1 MSSHYSSI
9 SQTFDISDPK
19 NIYDSVRS
27 QINQMIDKLQN
38 IQNAN
43 ISIGADNHKKSLE
56 ILREISTSVEESV
69 NQFENNAEWHNF
81 TIAFFGETNAGKST
95 LIDTLRI
102 ALKEPTKVKNQ
113 EEYRRIR
120 KEFGLSK
127 EQYENANIKESQ
139 FKDSLEILKNQKDG
153 IISNFDVKLSEQEIL
168 KSEILSLFKKKIDE
182 LNKEFHII
190 NDNEKS
196 IRKLEKRIEL
206 LKSQMSWWMKI
217 IYIFI
222 KLDEEKEY
230 YRLLQENK
238 LLEIEKEAEE
248 ESIVQKK
255 EEDIAKIVEVMNA
268 VSQEKNKALSD
279 NEIKINKLHK
289 DFEPVKQYLE
299 QFHANKEKL
308 LPYVDGK
315 VIGDGRSDYT
325 RDNTEY
331 HFKVNNFP
339 TVMVD
344 VPGIEGN
351 ESSVIEQ
358 IKKAVQKAHA
368 VFYVTAK
375 DAPPNEGTLEKI
387 KQHLRDQT
395 EVWAIYN
402 KQATNVRA
410 IIKKDNDLVNSDDE
424 RKAINTLSDKLKEVL
439 GSHYKD
445 LIVIA
450 GLPAFLSQ
458 ADCLEPFSD
467 FENSK
472 NKFTKDLSNEDL
484 AKISNLSQ
492 LISHLEKDVVGDVD
506 EKIKKSNLNKIK
518 VLIDENIEKLKNI
531 SNGYEL
537 YEQDV
542 SKKVKLAKLDIDK
555 HFELFK
561 SIIKR
566 DANNL
571 INDFKTNSRQ
581 EMYEYV
587 DNGIDNDEFKSR
599 FNELLK
605 QQAYIFEKNISQA
618 IEKAINQ
625 LADSI
630 KNTEEKLKRDV
641 KKISSDY
648 NRYSQSAGLDKFNLS
663 FELDN
668 GINTLGLVST
678 LVGVGV
684 AMWWNP
690 VGWFAIG
697 ATVVGLVFSFYK
709 SIRGFLSSD
718 YKKSQQRKSVDEN
731 LPDVCKKLE
740 ESVKDSMQNL
750 QIEMS
755 KHQDKIK
762 AEFNFITDAV
772 KQVNQDL
779 TQMTSQFSTISQ
791 KLGQN

>member
-1 MSSHYSSI
+1 MSSYFSSI

-19 NIYDSVRS
+19 NVYDSVRS

-38 IQNAN
+38 IKSAN
-43 ISIGADNHKKSLE
+43 ISIGADNHEKSLQ
-56 ILREISTSVEESV
+56 ILKEISTSVEESV

-102 ALKEPTKVKNQ
+102 ALKEPTKIRNQ

-127 EQYENANIKESQ
+127 EQYEDAKTKASQ
-139 FKDSLEILKNQKDG
+139 FKENLEILENQKNS
-153 IISNFDVKLSEQEIL
+153 IVSNFDGKLSEQEIL
-168 KSEILSLFKKKIDE
+168 KSDILSLFNKKIDE
-182 LNKEFHII
+182 LNKEFHVID
-190 NDNEKS
+190 DNEKA

-217 IYIFI
+217 IHIFI

-238 LLEIEKEAEE
+238 LLEIEKETEE
-248 ESIVQKK
+248 ENIIQEK
-255 EEDIAKIVEVMNA
+255 EENLAKIKEVMN
-268 VSQEKNKALSD
+268 VISQEKDKALSD
-279 NEIKINKLHK
+279 NEIKTSELHR

-299 QFHANKEKL
+299 QFEINKEKL
-308 LPYVDGK
+308 SPYVDGK

-331 HFKVNNFP
+331 HFNINNFP
-339 TVMVD
+339 TVMID
-344 VPGIEGN
+344 VPGIEGK
-351 ESSVIEQ
+351 EGLVIEQ
-358 IKKAVQKAHA
+358 IEKAVQKAHA

-387 KQHLRDQT
+387 KKHLGDQT
-395 EVWAIYN
+395 EVWTIYN
-402 KQATNVRA
+402 KQATNIRA
-410 IIKKDNDLVNSDDE
+410 IKKDLINSNDE
-424 RKAINTLSDKLKEVL
+424 RKAINALSDKLKEVL
-439 GSHYKD
+439 GDHYKD
-445 LIVIA
+445 LIVVA

-458 ADCLEPFSD
+458 ADCLEPFSAL
-467 FENSK
+467 EESR
-472 NKFTKDLSNEDL
+472 NKFTKDLSSEEL
-484 AKISNLSQ
+484 AEKSNLSQ
-492 LISHLEKDVVGDVD
+492 LISHLGKDVVGDVD

-518 VLIDENIEKLKNI
+518 VLIDENISKLKDI

-537 YEQDV
+537 YEKDV
-542 SKKVKLAKLDIDK
+542 SKQVKLAKLDIDK

-561 SIIKR
+561 SVIKR
-566 DANNL
+566 DSNNL

-581 EMYEYV
+581 EMYDYI
-587 DNGIDNDEFKSR
+587 DNGIDNDDFKSR
-599 FNELLK
+599 FNEVLK
-605 QQAYIFEKNISQA
+605 QQADIFEQNISQV

-625 LADSI
+625 FADDI
-630 KNTEEKLKRDV
+630 KDTEEKLKRDV
-641 KKISSDY
+641 NKISSDY
-648 NRYSQSAGLDKFNLS
+648 SRYSHSAGLGKFNPS

-668 GINTLGLVST
+668 GINTLGLVGT
-678 LVGVGV
+678 LVGVGA

-697 ATVVGLVFSFYK
+697 ATVLGLAFSFYK
-709 SIRGFLSSD
+709 SIRGFFSSD
-718 YKKSQQRKSVDEN
+718 YKKSQQRKSVNEN

-750 QIEMS
+750 QSEMS